1 MQFNREEIKMFGY
14 TGTSRT
20 LHMHAVKIML
30 GLFLVFT
37 VLPSFAQHPR
47 ITQLIAEKQ
56 AKMEK
61 LEKCQGTT
69 KNLKIAGIST
79 LGITAVGIGANIA
92 EAVVLKDTKEKV
104 KEAEKKRDEQQ
115 KIKDERLAQQ
125 KKQECEKDST
135 KYWTI
140 DGYCNCKPGYIDN
153 GLGSCALPQTAQ
165 SNSTTPTGTNAVAT
179 KNEKDGAVDAVT
191 TEAKVENITAFKNVR
206 LDNIDQIQRLF
217 IVTNL
222 ITGPYG
228 CKVESAGK
236 GQRQDFVRCE
246 EEEDGIVRIVEFDN
260 IIKDNNKPGDVEKSL
275 SQYFCGTEKPEL
287 MTISCK
293 DNVEYVMYGGSKP
306 KEEKSVE
313 TKTKI
318 DSRYSEVQL
327 HDLDQAKRLFGADN
341 LSSDACSSNV
351 RTERNQDFLK
361 CGDTEYEF
369 DDLSDGSNGEGGRV
383 YTSLQKYFCGNTGA
397 SVENNPCMDKVVKV
411 WGGTRKEP
419 KVEKKEENDK
429 KGNKDKDPKQACEEL
444 EGFAVWEDDK
454 CKYAGD
460 ECTTILGGGVGVYEQ
475 TNDGLKCK
483 ISRCKLP
490 GFDINVKNG
499 GYSCTGLASEKAAG
513 VQKAKDKQACEELE
527 GFAVWEDGKCKY
539 AGDECTTILGGGVG
553 VYEQTDDGLK
563 CKISRCKLPGFDINV
578 KNGGY
583 SCTGLAS
590 EKAPKKVEETQK
602 KEEPKPIVLKSSA
615 KEECERDGNHLW
627 LNGKEC
633 KGVGEVC
640 SVLVGGGVGT
650 YKRVGGEIK
659 CVLDTC
665 NNRGYVV
672 ADDKLS
678 CKSASFNAA
687 VVASVAVSA
696 KEEPK
701 VEPEKVEPKAEPKK
715 EEPRHDWTVPADARY
730 DNGYV
735 GDRDSAVYFVGD
747 KMMKIDNN
755 FRPTEVDNLNNIKKR
770 EEEEKLKKQQ
780 AEREAKAQKQ
790 AEFERQQ
797 AEQKR
802 DREERQKRL
811 NDLCSKAGCGADC
824 LVDSL
829 GSGKVKVHCSGIEKY
844 YDANSNEIA
853 KP

>member
-1 MQFNREEIKMFGY
+1 MFGCAKTRRNLDIY
-14 TGTSRT
+14 AKA
-20 LHMHAVKIML
+20 LM

-92 EAVVLKDTKEKV
+92 EAVVLSNTKDDIEKA
-104 KEAEKKRDEQQ
+104 KAARDEQQ
-115 KIKDERLAQQ
+115 TIKDKRLAEQ
-125 KKQECEKDST
+125 KKRECEQDST
-135 KYWTI
+135 KYWTS
-140 DGYCNCKPGYIDN
+140 DGYCNCKPGYVDN
-153 GLGSCALPQTAQ
+153 GFGSCALPQTAQ

-327 HDLDQAKRLFGADN
+327 NNLDQAQRLLSVYGLSSVACSSVRTGYVGAKKQDFWKCGDTEFEFDDLSDSSNDEGGTVYTSLQKHFCGNTGKSVENEPCMEGVMTVWGGTKKERKAEKKEEKPAEPQTKIDSRYSAVQLNNLDQAKRLFGADS

-361 CGDTEYEF
+361 CGDTEFEF
-369 DDLSDGSNGEGGRV
+369 DDLSDSSNGEGGRV
-383 YTSLQKYFCGNTGA
+383 YTSLQKYFCGNT
-397 SVENNPCMDKVVKV
+397 ENNLCMDKVVKV
-411 WGGTRKEP
+411 WGGTRTVK
-419 KVEKKEENDK
+419 KVEAKPEPKKEEIK
-429 KGNKDKDPKQACEEL
+429 P
-444 EGFAVWEDDK
+444 
-454 CKYAGD
+454 
-460 ECTTILGGGVGVYEQ
+460 
-475 TNDGLKCK
+475 
-483 ISRCKLP
+483 
-490 GFDINVKNG
+490 
-499 GYSCTGLASEKAAG
+499 
-513 VQKAKDKQACEELE
+513 
-527 GFAVWEDGKCKY
+527 
-539 AGDECTTILGGGVG
+539 
-553 VYEQTDDGLK
+553 
-563 CKISRCKLPGFDINV
+563 
-578 KNGGY
+578 
-583 SCTGLAS
+583 
-590 EKAPKKVEETQK
+590 
-602 KEEPKPIVLKSSA
+602 EPKPIVLKSSA
-615 KEECERDGNHLW
+615 KEACERDGNHLW

-633 KGVGEVC
+633 KAIGDTCKEYY
-640 SVLVGGGVGT
+640 GGGEGT
-650 YKRVGGEIK
+650 YKRAPDGQIRCQLSVCKTDGYKVNTSDGG
-659 CVLDTC
+659 
-665 NNRGYVV
+665 Y
-672 ADDKLS
+672 S
-678 CKSASFNAA
+678 CKNTKTGVTKDELLGFPDEI
-687 VVASVAVSA
+687 A
-696 KEEPK
+696 KFE
-701 VEPEKVEPKAEPKK
+701 
-715 EEPRHDWTVPADARY
+715 RNQADA
-730 DNGYV
+730 
-735 GDRDSAVYFVGD
+735 
-747 KMMKIDNN
+747 
-755 FRPTEVDNLNNIKKR
+755 
-770 EEEEKLKKQQ
+770 KLKKEQ
-780 AEREAKAQKQ
+780 AEREAKEK
-790 AEFERQQ
+790 
-797 AEQKR
+797 EQEELEQRLADNATAR
-802 DREERQKRL
+802 DNRNTAIE
-811 NDLCSKAGCGADC
+811 NLCVKAGCGKQNWNCEYEWKENHTKLDVKC
-824 LVDSL
+824 D
-829 GSGKVKVHCSGIEKY
+829 GKTVSQTFDINNDPDVKTLEALRINK
-844 YDANSNEIA
+844 
-853 KP
+853 